1 MDIRARYGMRVAGPS
16 PRSRQIRINVGEGR
30 QKMKPRWNQFEL
42 KSCLEKP
49 LGPPQGGNA
58 AATVPQTDTGRRGEE
73 PQVYERTFVKELG
86 KTAVVSS
93 Q

>member
-1 MDIRARYGMRVAGPS
+1 MIQANPDHLIQRRC
-16 PRSRQIRINVGEGR
+16 
-30 QKMKPRWNQFEL
+30 QKMKPLVESIQADSLPR
-42 KSCLEKP
+42 KTSRAKIIVS
-49 LGPPQGGNA
+49 
-58 AATVPQTDTGRRGEE
+58 VPQTDTGERGEK